1 MKAVTEEQSQ
11 QRQTLLV
18 DFLQFLRR
26 AKPFEEHRP
35 LIRILPKGIF
45 VDDRGFR
52 PFLEAFQGWRHELT
66 HGAADKTEEKTRQWL
81 FETPTPER
89 MYLVE
94 GRSSLVGAL
103 IPVEIKAPQQYG
115 LPYYLG
121 SLLPASGYL
130 HEGDPEIQA
139 IPGITVRRSAT
150 GLEVE
155 VQRRHGNLIVS
166 EDIIKSFASIAKG
179 SRFLQRRYPESDSN
193 LIATLKAL
201 VSIVKRLR
209 VVPKNIPM
217 IVPYAVKRESSKQV
231 LVAGKFLFIAEGL
244 RVKMIVELNGR
255 HLSTFLSD
263 ELSKAPKKR
272 FGSFHLTSKHR
283 DLLGFYQVG
292 GIKNSVHARAFSDF
306 VELIRQSREPKERF
320 TGWFTAMDCFERFSM
335 TFQTAQSIEKKM
347 ILSSL
352 KKTNIEGASFRI
364 SDGWIFALARDKT
377 VMRTTASHIRAKKQ
391 TGSTASKRQS
401 APAAL

>member
-26 AKPFEEHRP
+26 AKPFEAHRT
-35 LIRILPKGIF
+35 LIRVLPKGIF
-45 VDDRGFR
+45 VDDRGLK
-52 PFLEAFQGWRHELT
+52 PLLEAFQGWRHEQT
-66 HGAADKTEEKTRQWL
+66 QGAADKTDEKTRQWL
-81 FETPTPER
+81 FETSTPER

-94 GRSSLVGAL
+94 GRTSLVGAL
-103 IPVEIKAPQQYG
+103 IPVEIKAPQQFG

-121 SLLPASGYL
+121 SLLPASEYL

-139 IPGITVRRSAT
+139 IPGITVGRSAT

-179 SRFLQRRYPESDSN
+179 SRYLQRRYPESESK

-201 VSIVKRLR
+201 VSIVKRAR
-209 VVPKNIPM
+209 VVPKNVPM
-217 IVPYAVKRESSKQV
+217 IVPYAVKREQAKQV
-231 LVAGKFLFIAEGL
+231 LVAGKFLFIAEGARI
-244 RVKMIVELNGR
+244 RVIVELNGR
-255 HLSTFLSD
+255 HLSTFLRE

-292 GIKNSVHARAFSDF
+292 GIKNPVHARAFSDF
-306 VELIRQSREPKERF
+306 VELIRLSRDPKERF
-320 TGWFTAMDCFERFSM
+320 TGWFTALDCFERFSM
-335 TFQTAQSIEKKM
+335 IFQTAQSIDKKM

-352 KKTNIEGASFRI
+352 KNSNIEGVSFRI

-377 VMRTTASHIRAKKQ
+377 VMRTTARHIRSKKH
-391 TGSTASKRQS
+391 TSSIASKRQ
-401 APAAL
+401 PARVA